1 MKKKQNSELDELI
14 KAMRQ
19 RLGTFK
25 YSEEIGGKPKKID
38 KRVLERTS
46 KAFNTE
52 EDESEIHENTVSV
65 RPSHASR

>member
-25 YSEEIGGKPKKID
+25 VSEKIGKPKKID
-38 KRVLERTS
+38 KRVLEETAD
-46 KAFNTE
+46 AFSE
-52 EDESEIHENTVSV
+52 EDEYYEDSLSIQ
-65 RPSHASR
+65 PSHAPR